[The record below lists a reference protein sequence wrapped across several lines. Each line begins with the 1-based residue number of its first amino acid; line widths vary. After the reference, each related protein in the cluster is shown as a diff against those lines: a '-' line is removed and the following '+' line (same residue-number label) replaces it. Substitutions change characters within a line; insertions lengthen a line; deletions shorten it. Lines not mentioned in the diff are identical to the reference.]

1 MDARDEAALARRDVL
16 QPLDHA
22 GAGVLQVGLVPRGE
36 QRHHA
41 VCWSYSS
48 FNNIYI

>member
-36 QRHHA
+36 QRRGRGRA
-41 VCWSYSS
+41 ARRTTPRR
-48 FNNIYI
+48 